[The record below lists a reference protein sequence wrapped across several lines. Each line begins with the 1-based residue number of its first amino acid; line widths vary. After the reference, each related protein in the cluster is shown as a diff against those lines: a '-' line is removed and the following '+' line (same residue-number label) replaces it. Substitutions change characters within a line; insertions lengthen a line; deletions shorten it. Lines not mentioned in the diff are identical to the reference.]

1 MNLEYKPEMPLCE
14 VEKVY
19 IISALNYFKGNKS
32 LAAKSLGV
40 SIKTLYN
47 KLHMYD
53 LFTKYSRIK
62 IGTTD
67 EIQTIE

>member
-1 MNLEYKPEMPLCE
+1 MSIEFKPEYPLHE

-19 IISALNYFKGNKS
+19 IISALDYFKGNKN

-47 KLHMYD
+47 KLHTYG
-53 LFTKYSRIK
+53 LFDKYAK
-62 IGTTD
+62 VKDGVVD
-67 EIQTIE
+67 EIQ